1 MSAALDLCDGI
12 ACGSARIV
20 TAENGTRPATES
32 FTSSGDLDDANTR
45 GELPVDDD
53 DNLASADE
61 EVELSMSARLRLVRN
76 RQVGKSLANEGR
88 LHEEGAL
95 LAIPPPTRYT
105 RKRKKRTCTAL
116 VPSRPLLGKG
126 ASTRASTPQRA
137 SHLCFKARM
146 NREMRAED
154 CKPSYASSA
163 TSLIHSR

>member
-1 MSAALDLCDGI
+1 MTATGNPPLAFQVPTCWSSPSALCQPSFRDLSSGVEDTCESNRGPGCEMSAALDLCDGI

-105 RKRKKRTCTAL
+105 RKRK
-116 VPSRPLLGKG
+116 
-126 ASTRASTPQRA
+126 
-137 SHLCFKARM
+137 
-146 NREMRAED
+146 
-154 CKPSYASSA
+154 
-163 TSLIHSR
+163 